1 MELMGSVDSQT
12 GFRPFKRQLRR
23 LQIRETRQVVSHV
36 CVTKASKNRTSRR
49 SFPKWFPEIRSH
61 PRLRTGDCHSAQI
74 RRECRALQTAADSLL
89 FDSEFLS
96 KLEQLYL
103 LSKKLFRGEHR
114 AERKSRQTGSSLEFA
129 DFRNYT
135 LGDDLRTID
144 WNIYGRLDRL
154 FVKLF
159 EQEQDLHI
167 YFLVDA
173 SASMRWTPDNS
184 EFRIQNSKFDQ
195 ARRIAAS
202 LAYIGLANLDRV
214 NIHYFG
220 ANLIGDMGLSRG
232 KSQFHKVLEFLR
244 RAPAEVHETQLLP
257 SLRAFAGRMKRRG
270 LVFVISDFFDP
281 AGYEEALG
289 VLRYNHF
296 DLHLIQVL
304 DPAELNP
311 TQTGDLKLIEAETGA
326 AFEVTA
332 TDSLLRQYCAA
343 IGRFVGGMSS
353 FCLERGIGYAQALTD
368 VPFED
373 LVLRVLRDG
382 RIVK

>member
-1 MELMGSVDSQT
+1 VE
-12 GFRPFKRQLRR
+12 
-23 LQIRETRQVVSHV
+23 
-36 CVTKASKNRTSRR
+36 
-49 SFPKWFPEIRSH
+49 
-61 PRLRTGDCHSAQI
+61 SAA
-74 RRECRALQTAADSLL
+74 ALHTAAAPLL
-89 FDSEFLS
+89 FDSAFLS

-129 DFRNYT
+129 DYRNYT
-135 LGDDLRTID
+135 LGDDLRSID

-173 SASMRWTPDNS
+173 SASMRWLP
-184 EFRIQNSKFDQ
+184 EGAEERAGSKFDQ

-244 RAPAEVHETQLLP
+244 RAPAEEHETQLLP

-296 DLHLIQVL
+296 DVHLIQVL
-304 DPAELNP
+304 EPAELDP
-311 TQTGDLKLIEAETGA
+311 KQTGDLRLIEAETGA

-332 TDSLLRQYCAA
+332 NESLLRQYREEVARFLDGLAA
-343 IGRFVGGMSS
+343 
-353 FCLERGIGYAQALTD
+353 FCVERGLGYARALTD

>member
-1 MELMGSVDSQT
+1 
-12 GFRPFKRQLRR
+12 
-23 LQIRETRQVVSHV
+23 
-36 CVTKASKNRTSRR
+36 
-49 SFPKWFPEIRSH
+49 
-61 PRLRTGDCHSAQI
+61 
-74 RRECRALQTAADSLL
+74 
-89 FDSEFLS
+89 
-96 KLEQLYL
+96 
-103 LSKKLFRGEHR
+103 
-114 AERKSRQTGSSLEFA
+114 LEFA
-129 DFRNYT
+129 DYRNYT
-135 LGDDLRTID
+135 PGDDLRSID

-154 FVKLF
+154 FIKLF

-173 SASMRWTPDNS
+173 SGSMRWQPENS
-184 EFRIQNSKFDQ
+184 PHLSKFDQ
-195 ARRIAAS
+195 ARKIAAS
-202 LAYIGLANLDRV
+202 LAYIGLANLDRI

-244 RAPAEVHETQLLP
+244 RAPDAQGATAMLP
-257 SLRAFAGRMKRRG
+257 SLRTFAARMKRRG
-270 LVFVISDFFDP
+270 LVFIISDFFDP
-281 AGYEEALG
+281 AGYEEALS

-304 DPAELNP
+304 EPSEINP
-311 TQTGDLKLIEAETGA
+311 TQTGDLRLIEAESGE

-332 TDSLLRQYCAA
+332 NDSLLRQYRAEVA
-343 IGRFVGGMSS
+343 RFLTGLNS
-353 FCLERGIGYAQALTD
+353 FCTERGIGYAQALTD

>member
-1 MELMGSVDSQT
+1 LE
-12 GFRPFKRQLRR
+12 
-23 LQIRETRQVVSHV
+23 
-36 CVTKASKNRTSRR
+36 
-49 SFPKWFPEIRSH
+49 
-61 PRLRTGDCHSAQI
+61 
-74 RRECRALQTAADSLL
+74 TAAAPLL
-89 FDSEFLS
+89 FDSAFLS

-103 LSKKLFRGEHR
+103 LSKKLFRGEHH

-129 DFRNYT
+129 DYRNYT
-135 LGDDLRTID
+135 PGDDLRSID

-154 FVKLF
+154 FIKLF

-173 SASMRWTPDNS
+173 SGSMRWQPESGPSTINS
-184 EFRIQNSKFDQ
+184 QPSTKFDQ
-195 ARRIAAS
+195 ARKIAAS

-244 RAPAEVHETQLLP
+244 RSPEAEGATSLLP
-257 SLRAFAGRMKRRG
+257 SLRTFAARMKRRG

-289 VLRYNHF
+289 ILRYNHF

-304 DPAELNP
+304 EPSELNP
-311 TQTGDLKLIEAETGA
+311 TQTGDLRLVEAESGE

-332 TDSLLRQYCAA
+332 NDSLLRQYRAEVA
-343 IGRFVGGMSS
+343 RFLTGLNT
-353 FCLERGIGYAQALTD
+353 FCTERGIGYAQALTD

>member
-1 MELMGSVDSQT
+1 M
-12 GFRPFKRQLRR
+12 
-23 LQIRETRQVVSHV
+23 
-36 CVTKASKNRTSRR
+36 
-49 SFPKWFPEIRSH
+49 
-61 PRLRTGDCHSAQI
+61 
-74 RRECRALQTAADSLL
+74 QTAATPLL
-89 FDSEFLS
+89 FDSAFLA

-103 LSKKLFRGEHR
+103 LSKKLFRGSHH

-129 DFRNYT
+129 DYRNYT

-173 SASMRWTPDNS
+173 SASMRWMPEPLSTLNTQLS
-184 EFRIQNSKFDQ
+184 TKFDQ

-220 ANLIGDMGLSRG
+220 AGLIGDMGLSRG
-232 KSQFHKVLEFLR
+232 KSQFHKVLDFLR
-244 RAPAEVHETQLLP
+244 RAPADEHTTQLLP
-257 SLRAFAGRMKRRG
+257 SLRTFAGRMKRRG

-289 VLRYNHF
+289 ILRYNHF

-304 DPAELNP
+304 EPAELNP
-311 TQTGDLKLIEAETGA
+311 TQTGDLRLIESETGA

-332 TDSLLRQYCAA
+332 NESLLRQYREEV
-343 IGRFVGGMSS
+343 GRFLDGLAS
-353 FCLERGIGYAQALTD
+353 FCVERGIGYARALTD

>member
-1 MELMGSVDSQT
+1 MRQRVFPRANGSSWRGISSHSVAIAS
-12 GFRPFKRQLRR
+12 RQKT
-23 LQIRETRQVVSHV
+23 IE
-36 CVTKASKNRTSRR
+36 
-49 SFPKWFPEIRSH
+49 
-61 PRLRTGDCHSAQI
+61 SAA
-74 RRECRALQTAADSLL
+74 ALQTAADSLL
-89 FDSEFLS
+89 FDSTFLS

-114 AERKSRQTGSSLEFA
+114 AERKSRQIGSSLEFA
-129 DFRNYT
+129 DYRNYT
-135 LGDDLRTID
+135 LGDDLRSID

-159 EQEQDLHI
+159 EQERDLHI

-173 SASMRWTPDNS
+173 SASMRWTPEGTD
-184 EFRIQNSKFDQ
+184 ERAGSKFDQ

-214 NIHYFG
+214 NIHYFASG
-220 ANLIGDMGLSRG
+220 LIGDMGLSRG
-232 KSQFHKVLEFLR
+232 KSQFHKVLEFLQ
-244 RAPAEVHETQLLP
+244 RAPGGIHETQLLP
-257 SLRAFAGRMKRRG
+257 SLRTFAGRMKRRG

-296 DLHLIQVL
+296 EIHLIQVL

-311 TQTGDLKLIEAETGA
+311 SDTGDLRLIEAETGA

-332 TDSLLRQYCAA
+332 NESLLRRYRGA
-343 IGRFVGGMSS
+343 VGSFLDGLNT

-368 VPFED
+368 VPFEE

>member
-1 MELMGSVDSQT
+1 L
-12 GFRPFKRQLRR
+12 
-23 LQIRETRQVVSHV
+23 ET
-36 CVTKASKNRTSRR
+36 VTA
-49 SFPKWFPEIRSH
+49 P
-61 PRLRTGDCHSAQI
+61 
-74 RRECRALQTAADSLL
+74 LL
-89 FDSEFLS
+89 FDSAFLS

-103 LSKKLFRGEHR
+103 LSKKLFRGEHH

-129 DFRNYT
+129 DYRNYT
-135 LGDDLRTID
+135 PGDDLRSID
-144 WNIYGRLDRL
+144 WNIYARLDRL
-154 FVKLF
+154 FIKLF

-173 SASMRWTPDNS
+173 SGSMRWQPEDS
-184 EFRIQNSKFDQ
+184 PQLSKFDQ
-195 ARRIAAS
+195 ARKIAAS

-244 RAPAEVHETQLLP
+244 RSPEAEGATSLLP
-257 SLRAFAGRMKRRG
+257 SLRTFAARMKRRG

-289 VLRYNHF
+289 ILRYNNF

-304 DPAELNP
+304 EPTELNP
-311 TQTGDLKLIEAETGA
+311 THTGDLRLIEAESGEA
-326 AFEVTA
+326 YEVTA
-332 TDSLLRQYCAA
+332 NDSLLRQYRAEVT
-343 IGRFVGGMSS
+343 RFLTGLNT
-353 FCLERGIGYAQALTD
+353 FCLQRGIGYAQALTD